1 MLKLFWGDYKLQEEY
16 IKSLQMIKD
25 LNIKSELEYT
35 KLLRQFIL
43 LNLRSLKYMAG
54 TKSFKN
60 IVKLANAQN

>member
-43 LNLRSLKYMAG
+43 LNLKSLKYMAG

-60 IVKLANAQN
+60 IVKIANTQN

>member
-1 MLKLFWGDYKLQEEY
+1 MEKEY

>member
-1 MLKLFWGDYKLQEEY
+1 
-16 IKSLQMIKD
+16 MIKD
-25 LNIKSELEYT
+25 LNIKSEFEYN

-60 IVKLANAQN
+60 IVKLANNKNLIS

>member
-25 LNIKSELEYT
+25 LNIKSELEYSR
-35 KLLRQFIL
+35 LLRQFIL
-43 LNLRSLKYMAG
+43 LNLKSLKYMAG